1 MKKHLKFIEQMQ
13 QTECGLCCAGM
24 LMNYYDYNIS
34 ISTLRAENDIGRDG
48 SSLLQLKN
56 LIKSHGFDVKVY
68 KTVFEG
74 LKEINGPAI
83 ILWEHRHYI
92 VLKKIYKKKVKV
104 IDPEYGTMTY
114 SIEEFKEGFSGFA
127 LCAQPTDNMPE
138 PEKKPRFS
146 KNIIPIL
153 LKNKWLYLGILICSV
168 ATYLGSIGFP
178 IIIQRLIDGLTRES
192 VMSKIPYVLAVGA
205 GYILFEFLK
214 STQLIYLQANIDQ
227 DINNGIFHKLLK
239 LPYRFFDMRNKSDI
253 LVSMNSGMVIRDVL
267 VRQLISGLIEC
278 GAIAVI
284 IVYLFQQNVMLAT
297 ISVIVFA
304 IEFFLMA
311 MVQVVLKERGMSFI
325 ASQKKLQEVQTETI
339 FSMLN
344 VKMLSLEDSVSKK
357 WDSRFEIYKRN
368 FKRRELLSNALNMC
382 SFSIVNVMP
391 LMLLI
396 ISLMFAW
403 NGKMTLGTALAFY
416 SLSGTFFSLAGSVC
430 EMFISIANSTMYV
443 DRISDIMEQ
452 EEVESNENKPKI
464 DIDGNIELKNVTF
477 RYSKNTADVLDDI
490 NISIKK
496 GEKIALVGQSGSGK
510 STLAKLL
517 VGIYQPTDGEVYL
530 DGHKLSEIDTSYA
543 YKQMGIVPQEI
554 TLFNKSIYE
563 NIVANRDNITQ
574 EDVEEACRIVGI
586 ADDIESMPMRYN
598 TIVSDMGMNFSGGQ
612 RQRLALA
619 RALAGKPKILVLDE
633 ATSALD
639 NIYEKSIS
647 NKLKDIKVT
656 RIVIAH
662 RLSTIYD
669 ADKIVVV
676 EQGRIVEAG
685 THEEL
690 LAKGGIY
697 KSLYM
702 HEDRVAAGY
711 RESA

>member
-1 MKKHLKFIEQMQ
+1 MKRHLKFIEQMQ

-24 LMNYYDYNIS
+24 LMNYYGYDIS
-34 ISTLRAENDIGRDG
+34 ITSLRAENDIGRDG
-48 SSLLQLKN
+48 SSLLQVKNILK
-56 LIKSHGFDVKVY
+56 KHGFDVKVY

-74 LKEINGPAI
+74 LKEIKEPAI

-92 VLKKIYKKKVKV
+92 VLKKIYKNKVKV
-104 IDPEYGTMTY
+104 IDPEYGTITY

-127 LCAQPTDNMPE
+127 IYAEPTDNMPE
-138 PEKKPRFS
+138 PEEKPKFS
-146 KNIIPIL
+146 KNILPL
-153 LKNKWLYLGILICSV
+153 FFKNKWLYIGMFICSV
-168 ATYLGSIGFP
+168 ATYVGSIGFP
-178 IIIQRLIDGLTRES
+178 IIIQKLIDQLNRDS
-192 VMSKIPYVLAVGA
+192 VMDKVPYVLAAGA
-205 GYILFEFLK
+205 AYILFEFLK

-227 DINNGIFHKLLK
+227 DINNSIFHKLLR
-239 LPYRFFDMRNKSDI
+239 LPYKFFDMRNKSDI
-253 LVSMNSGMVIRDVL
+253 LVSMSSGMAIRDVL
-267 VRQLISGLIEC
+267 VKQIINGVIEC

-284 IVYLFQQNVMLAT
+284 TVYLFKQNVLLAS
-297 ISVIVFA
+297 ISVFVFA
-304 IEFFLMA
+304 VEFILMMA
-311 MVQVVLKERGMSFI
+311 VQFILKDRGMSLI

-368 FKRRELLSNALNMC
+368 FKRREFLGNALNIC
-382 SFSIVNVMP
+382 SFAIINVVP
-391 LMLLI
+391 IILLI
-396 ISLMFAW
+396 LSLMMAW
-403 NGKMTLGTALAFY
+403 DGIMTLGTALAFY
-416 SLSGTFFSLAGSVC
+416 SLAGTFFSLAGSVC
-430 EMFISIANSTMYV
+430 SMFISIVNSTMYI

-452 EEVESNENKPKI
+452 KEVENDEDKLAI
-464 DIDGNIELKNVTF
+464 DIEGNIDLENVTF
-477 RYSKNTADVLDDI
+477 RYSKNSNDVLNDI
-490 NISIKK
+490 NLSIQK
-496 GEKIALVGQSGSGK
+496 GEKVALVGKSGSGK

-517 VGIYQPTDGEVYL
+517 VGIYSPVNGDVYF
-530 DGHKLSEIDTSYA
+530 DGHKLSDLNTSYV
-543 YKQMGIVPQEI
+543 YRQIGIVPQEI

-647 NKLKDIKVT
+647 DKLQDIKVT

-676 EQGRIVEAG
+676 DKGKIVEVG

-690 LAKGGIY
+690 LRKKGLY
-697 KSLYM
+697 KSLYE
-702 HEDRVAAGY
+702 HEDQVSIGY

>member
-1 MKKHLKFIEQMQ
+1 MKNHLKFIEQMQ

-24 LMNYYDYNIS
+24 LMNYYGYNIS
-34 ISTLRAENDIGRDG
+34 ISSLRAENDIGRDG
-48 SSLLQLKN
+48 SSLLQVKN
-56 LIKSHGFDVKVY
+56 LLKKHGFDVKVY
-68 KTVFEG
+68 RTVFEG
-74 LKEINGPAI
+74 LKELNEPAI
-83 ILWEHRHYI
+83 VLWEHRHYI

-104 IDPEYGTMTY
+104 IDPEYGTLTY

-127 LCAQPTDNMPE
+127 ICAQPTDNMPV
-138 PEKKPRFS
+138 PEAKPKFS
-146 KNIIPIL
+146 KNIIPL
-153 LKNKWLYLGILICSV
+153 LFKNKWLYLGILICSI
-168 ATYLGSIGFP
+168 ATYIGSVGFP
-178 IIIQRLIDGLTRES
+178 IIIQRLIDELNRES
-192 VMSKIPYVLAVGA
+192 VMAKVPFVLAAGA
-205 GYILFEFLK
+205 GYILFELLK

-239 LPYRFFDMRNKSDI
+239 LPYKFFDMRNKSDI
-253 LVSMNSGMVIRDVL
+253 LVSMSSGMAIRDVL
-267 VRQLISGLIEC
+267 VRQIINGLIEC

-284 IVYLFQQNVMLAT
+284 IVYLFKQNVMLAV
-297 ISVIVFA
+297 ISLIVFA
-304 IEFFLMA
+304 IEFFI
-311 MVQVVLKERGMSFI
+311 MVAVQFVLKDRGMSLI

-344 VKMLSLEDSVSKK
+344 VKMLSLEESVRKK
-357 WDSRFEIYKRN
+357 WDTRFEVYKKN
-368 FKRRELLSNALNMC
+368 FKRRELLGNALNIC
-382 SFSIVNVMP
+382 SFSIVNVVP
-391 LMLLI
+391 LVLLI

-403 NGKMTLGTALAFY
+403 DGKMTLGTALAFY

-430 EMFISIANSTMYV
+430 TMFISIVNSTMYI
-443 DRISDIMEQ
+443 DRISDIMDQ
-452 EEVESNENKPKI
+452 KEVESNENKPKL
-464 DIDGNIELKNVTF
+464 DIDGNIDLENVTF
-477 RYSKNTADVLDDI
+477 RYSKNSADVLEDI
-490 NISIKK
+490 NLSIRK
-496 GEKIALVGQSGSGK
+496 GEKVALVGRSGSGK

-530 DGHKLSEIDTSYA
+530 DDHKLSDLDTSYV
-543 YKQMGIVPQEI
+543 YRQIGIVPQEI

-563 NIVANRDNITQ
+563 NIVANRDDITQ

-586 ADDIESMPMRYN
+586 AEDIESMPMRYN
-598 TIVSDMGMNFSGGQ
+598 TIISDMGMNFSGGQ
-612 RQRLALA
+612 RQRIALA

-647 NKLKDIKVT
+647 NKLQDIDVT

-676 EQGRIVEAG
+676 EKGRIVEVG

-690 LAKGGIY
+690 IRKGGIY
-697 KSLYM
+697 RSLYE
-702 HEDRVAAGY
+702 HDDHIAASY
-711 RESA
+711 CESA